1 MARVHGDAGAT
12 WDFGMTDQ
20 RDEQL
25 QERLAHLERL
35 AEDLSEV
42 VARQADAIDLLT
54 RRVEMLLRREAERIE
69 AETGGQLTPGER
81 PPHW

>member
-1 MARVHGDAGAT
+1 MARVHGHAGQARGDAVIDPIA
-12 WDFGMTDQ
+12 
-20 RDEQL
+20 
-25 QERLAHLERL
+25 ERLAYLERL
-35 AEDLSEV
+35 TDDLSAL
-42 VARQADAIDLLT
+42 VARQANEIDLLT

>member
-1 MARVHGDAGAT
+1 MIDPIA
-12 WDFGMTDQ
+12 
-20 RDEQL
+20 
-25 QERLAHLERL
+25 ERLAYLERL
-35 AEDLSEV
+35 TDDLSAL
-42 VARQADAIDLLT
+42 VARQANEIDLLT